1 VFALDGAK
9 LLLMLDDRRVAAAGW
24 SAANASSRAC
34 QWLSSRFELGGL
46 PALEDGRLFL
56 ALLTGGLLVLIWARW
71 RAAGPRRGLLVHAD
85 CCCCRPA
92 CSRRC
97 TTRDDERRPVC
108 GGRRRGR
115 SGDRSVRRWPPPRAS
130 TSSAWRWCS
139 VSRKEKREGFVLWE
153 KEEGEEGTVA
163 LGGKGRGI
171 RKRMFHVVWAPF
183 VRPAS

>member
-1 VFALDGAK
+1 MVVDTWA
-9 LLLMLDDRRVAAAGW
+9 
-24 SAANASSRAC
+24 SATAVP
-34 QWLSSRFELGGL
+34 LSSRSLDFGRNCRTTGAPAVFTEPRPAPDLG
-46 PALEDGRLFL
+46 AVAGRG
-56 ALLTGGLLVLIWARW
+56 AVAR
-71 RAAGPRRGLLVHAD
+71 LLVHAG

-97 TTRDDERRPVC
+97 TTRDDERRHVC

-115 SGDRSVRRWPPPRAS
+115 SGVRPVRRWPPPRAS
-130 TSSAWRWCS
+130 ISSAWRWCS

-153 KEEGEEGTVA
+153 KEEGEEGTVS
-163 LGGKGRGI
+163 LVIKGRGI